1 MDSTAQAHEHNFPE
15 RAGEYVK
22 IGLILFVLTAHG
34 SRRLRDRPPE
44 GVPLHDFMHTALIP
58 VLIVLSAIKF
68 ALVAL
73 FYMHLKWDG
82 PLLKGIFSFSLFLAT
97 FVILALLALFIYE
110 GKFSAL
116 IGPAGEDGAG
126 REAQGTQAGKKGAG
140 CTPRSSSFH
149 LPPAS
154 CRLTPLQPPGRPA
167 SPPPPGMPI
176 PPGSTRRRSA

>member
-1 MDSTAQAHEHNFPE
+1 MDSTATPRPTSTHFPE

-22 IGLILFVLTAHG
+22 IALILFVLTAHG
-34 SRRLRDRPPE
+34 SRRPTRSPHRE

-116 IGPAGEDGAG
+116 IGPLAKMAG
-126 REAQGTQAGKKGAG
+126 
-140 CTPRSSSFH
+140 P
-149 LPPAS
+149 
-154 CRLTPLQPPGRPA
+154 
-167 SPPPPGMPI
+167 
-176 PPGSTRRRSA
+176 

>member
-1 MDSTAQAHEHNFPE
+1 MDSSAQAQAHAHNFPE

-22 IGLILFVLTAHG
+22 IGLLLFVLTAMEVGAYEIAH
-34 SRRLRDRPPE
+34 RE
-44 GVPLHDFMHTALIP
+44 GVPLHEFLHTALIP

-110 GKFSAL
+110 GKFSAW
-116 IGPAGEDGAG
+116 IGPLMKMSG
-126 REAQGTQAGKKGAG
+126 
-140 CTPRSSSFH
+140 P
-149 LPPAS
+149 
-154 CRLTPLQPPGRPA
+154 
-167 SPPPPGMPI
+167 
-176 PPGSTRRRSA
+176 

>member
-1 MDSTAQAHEHNFPE
+1 MDSTAAQAHEHNFPE

-22 IGLILFVLTAHG
+22 IGLILFVLTALEVG
-34 SRRLRDRPPE
+34 CLRDRAPRRRAAAR
-44 GVPLHDFMHTALIP
+44 LHAHGLIP

-110 GKFSAL
+110 GKFSAM
-116 IGPAGEDGAG
+116 IGLAE
-126 REAQGTQAGKKGAG
+126 
-140 CTPRSSSFH
+140 RSGGDV
-149 LPPAS
+149 
-154 CRLTPLQPPGRPA
+154 RT
-167 SPPPPGMPI
+167 PGM
-176 PPGSTRRRSA
+176 TT

>member
-1 MDSTAQAHEHNFPE
+1 MDSSAQAHEHNFPE

-22 IGLILFVLTAHG
+22 IGLILFVLTAMEVG
-34 SRRLRDRPPE
+34 SYEIAHRP

-97 FVILALLALFIYE
+97 FVVLALLALFIYE
-110 GKFSAL
+110 GEFSAW
-116 IGPAGEDGAG
+116 IGPLMKAAG
-126 REAQGTQAGKKGAG
+126 T
-140 CTPRSSSFH
+140 
-149 LPPAS
+149 
-154 CRLTPLQPPGRPA
+154 
-167 SPPPPGMPI
+167 
-176 PPGSTRRRSA
+176 